1 MSETLHYV
9 ERPASARARG
19 LLLLLHGVGANEH
32 SLTAVAAE
40 QDPDIHVV
48 VPRGP
53 ESLGPFAHGWFEV
66 SFTHSGPVINAEQAE
81 SSRRLLIEF
90 ISAQRERLGLDR
102 AHTVT
107 AGFSQGGIMSAS
119 VALTS
124 PESVSG
130 FAILSG
136 RILPEIDPLIPADIG
151 ERGLRALITHGLH
164 DNKLPH
170 FLAERSRERLRTLG
184 VEHELLSY
192 EDDHVLSPAMR
203 RDFKRWVNTTIA
215 H

>member
-1 MSETLHYV
+1 MSDSLHYL
-9 ERPASARARG
+9 ERPASARMRG

-40 QDPDIHVV
+40 QDPDIHVLL
-48 VPRGP
+48 PRGP
-53 ESLGPFAHGWFEV
+53 QNLGPSAHGWFEV
-66 SFTHSGPVINAEQAE
+66 RFTQSGPVINAEQAE

-90 ISAQRERLGLDR
+90 IAAQRERLGLDR
-102 AHTVT
+102 EHTIT

-124 PESVSG
+124 PESVGG

-136 RILPEIDPLIPADIG
+136 RILPEIEPLIPADIG
-151 ERGLRALITHGLH
+151 QRGLRALITHGVH

-170 FLAERSRERLRTLG
+170 FLADRSSDRLRSLG
-184 VEHELLSY
+184 VEHERLSY

-203 RDFKRWVNTTIA
+203 RDFKRWVNTTIP